1 MRVCWVAAEFAV
13 GFGGAETPQISAVT
27 HQISHGNH
35 DIFEVPG
42 WLTTANLAGNI
53 GTPDFD
59 VFPGRLC
66 GQQISERLLG
76 NSWIMNLGNYKGGIM
91 VDPNKARLKS
101 CKDTVVLS
109 TARKYV
115 SKAKNFQDFCMK
127 RKRLPKGAKSAIK
140 KWKPKQSD
148 ISYHIPW
155 YPKMTFI
162 QSNFWIKNFTLTYK
176 WSSTAMYDTPDVPK
190 I

>member
-1 MRVCWVAAEFAV
+1 M
-13 GFGGAETPQISAVT
+13 
-27 HQISHGNH
+27 
-35 DIFEVPG
+35 
-42 WLTTANLAGNI
+42 TANLAGNI

-76 NSWIMNLGNYKGGIM
+76 NSWIMDLGNYKGGIM

-140 KWKPKQSD
+140 KWKPLFSLFEKL
-148 ISYHIPW
+148 
-155 YPKMTFI
+155 FI
-162 QSNFWIKNFTLTYK
+162 VQYCNVNYFFEFLIENTYLL
-176 WSSTAMYDTPDVPK
+176 K
-190 I
+190 ID